1 MSGELIQ
8 QLSAKKTAIAVIGL
22 GYTGLPLAMALA
34 EHFWVIGY
42 DIDPSKL
49 EALERGEGLP
59 EEFKTHAGK
68 KNLEF
73 VKDPSLLTKAS
84 FFIVAVPTPVDEQKN
99 PDLEMLATAMRTVG
113 GALQI
118 GKGVVLESTVYPG
131 CTEEFCVPI
140 LEKAS
145 GLRLHHD
152 FWVGYSPERI
162 NPGDTIHHVRNVVK
176 LISGTSTEAIES
188 LQFVYSKIVAAGLH
202 QCASIKVAEAAKMT
216 ENIQRDVNISLLNEL
231 SVVYEKLGIDPSQV
245 WEAASTKWNFV
256 PFRPGLAGGHC
267 ISVDP
272 YYLLHRARIAQ
283 IEPRLVATA
292 RLVNEEIVER
302 VAERVV
308 DHLLEIKVSLME
320 ARVLVKGVSFKG
332 NVGDIRNSKIL
343 EVVKLLKDQGVQ
355 VDLEDP
361 LVSDAQLKKEHG
373 WELNR
378 QLLNNYHVV
387 IVAADH
393 SVYYNLREDYFC
405 AISGPL
411 ALIMDLKGMFQGKV
425 TQRKYWSL

>member
-8 QLSAKKTAIAVIGL
+8 QLSVQKTAIAVIGL
-22 GYTGLPLAMALA
+22 GYTGLPLALALA
-34 EHFWVIGY
+34 GHYWVIGY
-42 DIDPSKL
+42 DIDALKV

-59 EEFKTHAGK
+59 EDFHAQPFYN
-68 KNLEF
+68 NLEF
-73 VKDPSLLTKAS
+73 VKDPSLLTKAG
-84 FFIVAVPTPVDEQKN
+84 FYIVTVPTPVDDQKN
-99 PDLEMLATAMRTVG
+99 PDLEMLASAMRTVG
-113 GALQI
+113 KVLQK
-118 GKGVVLESTVYPG
+118 GNGVVLESTVYPG

-140 LEKAS
+140 LEKVS
-145 GLRLHHD
+145 GLRLNHD

-176 LISGTSTEAIES
+176 LIAGTSIQATET

-202 QCASIKVAEAAKMT
+202 RCTSIKVAEAAKMT

-231 SVVYEKLGIDPSQV
+231 SAVYEKLGIESSQV
-245 WEAASTKWNFV
+245 WEAAATKWNFL

-272 YYLLHRARIAQ
+272 YYLLHRARMAQ
-283 IEPRLVATA
+283 VEPKLVATA
-292 RLVNEEIVER
+292 RLVNEQVVER
-302 VAERVV
+302 VAEKVV
-308 DHLLEIKVSLME
+308 EHLAEVGVPLAGAK
-320 ARVLVKGVSFKG
+320 VLVKGVSFKG
-332 NVGDIRNSKIL
+332 NVADIRNSKIL
-343 EVVKLLKDQGVQ
+343 EVVKLLKEQGVQ

-361 LVSDAQLKKEHG
+361 LVNNSHLKKEVG
-373 WELNR
+373 WELSSK
-378 QLLNNYHVV
+378 LSNNYEVV

-393 SVYYNLREDYFC
+393 SVYNNLGEDYFC
-405 AISGPL
+405 GISGPQ

>member
-1 MSGELIQ
+1 MQ
-8 QLSAKKTAIAVIGL
+8 QLSAKKMAIAVIGL
-22 GYTGLPLAMALA
+22 GYTGLPLALALA
-34 EHFWVIGY
+34 EYFWVIGY

-49 EALERGEGLP
+49 EALERGDGLP
-59 EEFKTHAGK
+59 EDFKTHPYR

-73 VKDPSLLTKAS
+73 IKDPSLLTKAG

-99 PDLEMLATAMRTVG
+99 PDLELLAIAMRTVG
-113 GALQI
+113 GVLEK
-118 GKGVVLESTVYPG
+118 GNGVVVESTVYPG
-131 CTEEFCVPI
+131 CTEEFCIPI
-140 LEKAS
+140 LEQAS
-145 GLRLHHD
+145 GLRVHDD

-162 NPGDTIHHVRNVVK
+162 NPGDTLHHVRNVVK
-176 LISGTSTEAIES
+176 LIAGTSTQAIEA
-188 LQFVYSKIVAAGLH
+188 LQFVYSKVVAAGLH

-231 SVVYEKLGIDPSQV
+231 SAVYEKLGIDPSQV
-245 WEAASTKWNFV
+245 WEAAATKWNFL

-283 IEPRLVATA
+283 IELKLVATA

-302 VAERVV
+302 VATKAVG
-308 DHLLEIKVSLME
+308 HLLEIEVTLKE
-320 ARVLVKGVSFKG
+320 ARVLVMGVSFKG
-332 NVGDIRNSKIL
+332 NLGDIRNSKIL

-355 VDLEDP
+355 VDIEDP
-361 LVSDAQLKKEHG
+361 LVNDAQLIKEYG
-373 WELNR
+373 WELSR

-393 SVYYNLREDYFC
+393 SVYYNLGEDYFC
-405 AISGPL
+405 AISGPQ